1 MRIVCVYTWCT
12 CACLEKGPPSGRGPR
27 LLSSPPPAVIL
38 AGCPMWGG
46 QGWEPGMR
54 AALGGCLPSG
64 GRDGVALR
72 DQPSRVTLRLLCPR
86 LVSEKKLGRGKPEFD
101 IARNVLE
108 LIYGQTL
115 TW

>member
-1 MRIVCVYTWCT
+1 MCLHLVYLCVLRER
-12 CACLEKGPPSGRGPR
+12 ASLGAGAQAAVPAPH
-27 LLSSPPPAVIL
+27 AVIL

-86 LVSEKKLGRGKPEFD
+86 LISEKKLGRGKPEFD